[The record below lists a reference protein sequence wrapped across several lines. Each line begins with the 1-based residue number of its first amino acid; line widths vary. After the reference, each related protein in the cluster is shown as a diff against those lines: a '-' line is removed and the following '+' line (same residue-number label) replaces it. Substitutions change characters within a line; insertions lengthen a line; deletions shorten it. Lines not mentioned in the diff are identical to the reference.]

1 MLSLRCALIVMVKCP
16 GIKATVGLNYNFRVR
31 PNAGELGADP
41 SMKDFQCSG
50 TGNGP

>member
-1 MLSLRCALIVMVKCP
+1 MLCLGSALIDMVKCP
-16 GIKATVGLNYNFRVR
+16 GIKATVGQTYNFRVR